1 MTEKK
6 KIILIGSVPPPYH
19 GSSIYFSDL
28 LNSKLKNEFEI
39 THLDISDH
47 RDLNNLSKLDF
58 TNAYLAVKNIYN
70 LRKLITNIRPDL
82 IYIPVASN
90 FLPYLRDGL
99 FILTSSYFSKA
110 KIVIHLHE
118 GKYFREGFYK
128 NSSAPVRAFIKS
140 SLKKVDTAIVL
151 SEGLKMVF
159 KDLVRNVVSS
169 PNGIKDEDHVRPAS
183 HYTERNLK
191 VSFLG
196 NLFESKGILD
206 VLNAAAIIKSN
217 IEFHFAGGWS
227 DKEGNTKEKAF
238 EIISKNKIDDKVFFH
253 GIVTGEQKKKFLE
266 MTDILV
272 FPTWYKYEGFPL
284 VIIEAMS
291 VGIPVISVGETGT
304 ISDIIIDGETGILID
319 KKNPAMISDAVLKLA
334 GDPELRKNLGDN
346 GRKRFKEYYTHDI
359 SINRMIDIFTKTLNN
374 YIYE

>member
-1 MTEKK
+1 
-6 KIILIGSVPPPYH
+6 
-19 GSSIYFSDL
+19 
-28 LNSKLKNEFEI
+28 
-39 THLDISDH
+39 
-47 RDLNNLSKLDF
+47 
-58 TNAYLAVKNIYN
+58 
-70 LRKLITNIRPDL
+70 
-82 IYIPVASN
+82 
-90 FLPYLRDGL
+90 RDGL

-140 SLKKVDTAIVL
+140 SLKKVDTAVVL

-159 KDLVRNVVSS
+159 KDLVRNIVSS
-169 PNGIKDEDHVRPAS
+169 PNGIKVEDDFQRAPHN
-183 HYTERNLK
+183 TEENIK

-196 NLFESKGILD
+196 NLFESKGVLD
-206 VLNAAAIIKSN
+206 LLNAAAITIREKSD

-238 EIISKNKIDDKVFFH
+238 EIIKKNKIDDKVFFH

-291 VGIPVISVGETGT
+291 AGIPVISIGETGAV
-304 ISDIIIDGETGILID
+304 SDIIIDGVTGILID
-319 KKNPAMISDAVLKLA
+319 KKNPGMISDAILKLA
-334 GDPELRKNLGDN
+334 GDPELRKNLSDN